1 MRKIIIS
8 LITLSVILSLMGCG
22 KSQAQVPKHHVNYIT
37 STEYKNLKLGM
48 TKKQVI
54 KAIGKPTKKDPNSS
68 DMWYY
73 SIKHKLAKDS
83 YVILTFDMSNDIN
96 STAYVLIRKEQKG
109 LLTDYDTTV
118 DEFTGKDTNDESNT
132 ADSDS
137 NSDNSDTVG
146 SNTMKGAS
154 NSSELKSA
162 AKKADKD
169 NVKTAYVKDKI
180 AVIEFKDDFETNE
193 KTMLQNFALYSTRFM
208 EKEKNNSNVNGFAF
222 IRKTTFVDEKGNEK
236 NETAVLA
243 YFTKKNAQSI
253 NYKNFHGI
261 VDLDSY
267 KFYNVSDGYFINPG
281 IYSKIRDDFGGL
293 SAYKNSPD
301 RKVSDDFYNEI
312 SAGY

>member
-8 LITLSVILSLMGCG
+8 LMTLSVILSLMGCG
-22 KSQAQVPKHHVNYIT
+22 KSQAQATKHHVNYIT
-37 STEYKNLKLGM
+37 PTEYKNLKIGM

-54 KAIGKPTKKDPNSS
+54 KEIGKPTKKDPNNS

-193 KTMLQNFALYSTRFM
+193 KTMLQNFALYSTRIM

-222 IRKTTFVDEKGNEK
+222 IRDTTFEDNKGNKTTG
-236 NETAVLA
+236 TAIIA
-243 YFTKKNAQSI
+243 YFTKKDANSI
-253 NYKNFHGI
+253 SYGNFRNL
-261 VDLDSY
+261 VDLNPY
-267 KFYNVSDGYFINPG
+267 KFYKVASGYYINPA
-281 IYSKIRDDFGGL
+281 IYKNAKSYMHGL
-293 SAYKNSPD
+293 PAYKNSSD
-301 RKVSDDFYNEI
+301 YKLSDDFSEDLA
-312 SAGY
+312 S

>member
-1 MRKIIIS
+1 MKKFVTLLVVTILSIS
-8 LITLSVILSLMGCG
+8 LAACG
-22 KSQAQVPKHHVNYIT
+22 KSQANDQSRNQINYI
-37 STEYKNLKLGM
+37 SPSEYKNLKIGM

-54 KAIGKPTKKDPNSS
+54 KLIGKPTKKDQKDNN
-68 DMWYY
+68 MWYY

-96 STAYVLIRKEQKG
+96 STDYVLIRKEQKG

-169 NVKTAYVKDKI
+169 NVKTAYIKDKI

-193 KTMLQNFALYSTRFM
+193 KTMLQNFALYSTRIM

-222 IRKTTFVDEKGNEK
+222 IRDTTFENTKGNK
-236 NETAVLA
+236 STGTAIIA
-243 YFTKKNAQSI
+243 YFTKKDANSI
-253 NYKNFHGI
+253 SYENFLQL
-261 VDLDSY
+261 VDLDPY
-267 KFYNVSDGYFINPG
+267 KFYKASSGYFINPA
-281 IYSKIRDDFGGL
+281 IYKNAKSYMHGL
-293 SAYKNSPD
+293 PAYKNSSD
-301 RKVSDDFYNEI
+301 YKLSDDFSEDLA
-312 SAGY
+312 S